1 VKQKEEEALR
11 KFQQQQEKMQ
21 EMQRNFDLFNT
32 KLKEF
37 KQTRLEDIQ
46 QQDKTYA
53 LQIKAINEEIAQL
66 EREEAEE
73 EKARNL
79 QLQK

>member
-11 KFQQQQEKMQ
+11 KFQLQQEKMQ

>member
-1 VKQKEEEALR
+1 VKQKEEEAFR
-11 KFQQQQEKMQ
+11 KFQLQQEKMQ